1 MKKSFSHSPKGL
13 LRTFILR
20 KESSGQSFNSHL
32 LSLKNTILL
41 LFFILISAPGCLVFE
56 KISYEIKINENKS
69 GSAKIYVSDIT
80 SDATDTEAFKQDTSA
95 LFTFMLKSDEFI
107 EDLKSE
113 GRFITKRK
121 LLVNGSSLDAEVEYN
136 FDNIAGVENIVYEDG
151 FYYLTMDLADSI
163 ITTNG
168 EIIKSKNY
176 KRILWDDKQKILKF
190 AIYSGETDA
199 YRKLAPYYKKQ
210 E

>member
-1 MKKSFSHSPKGL
+1 MKKSFSHSA
-13 LRTFILR
+13 IH
-20 KESSGQSFNSHL
+20 SFNNHL
-32 LSLKNTILL
+32 WFLKKSS
-41 LFFILISAPGCLVFE
+41 FILIFILFLSPGCLVFE
-56 KISYEIKINENKS
+56 KISYEISINEDKS
-69 GSAKIYVSDIT
+69 GSAKIYISDIT

-107 EDLKSE
+107 EDMKSE

-121 LLVNGSSLDAEVEYN
+121 LLVNGGNLDAEVEYDFN
-136 FDNIAGVENIVYEDG
+136 NIAGAENIVYEDG
-151 FYYLTMDLADSI
+151 FYYLTMDLADSVI
-163 ITTNG
+163 STNG
-168 EIIKSKNY
+168 EVIKSKTY
-176 KRILWDDKQKILKF
+176 KRILWDDKQKLLKF